1 MHVPTLWDGFDGNAR
16 EVSEVRAVCYGVAS
30 GSAVLRVSRAV
41 RAVTAVMPL
50 ILLRHILEN
59 KLEYRR
65 TRPTHTPHLE
75 RLCPGIGPG
84 ARKDSAAGS
93 PVETGHRPW
102 FCP

>member
-41 RAVTAVMPL
+41 RAVTAVIPL

-65 TRPTHTPHLE
+65 TRPTHTPYLE
-75 RLCPGIGPG
+75 RLCPRHPG
-84 ARKDSAAGS
+84 CGYEGFARGVAGWNV
-93 PVETGHRPW
+93 PL
-102 FCP
+102 